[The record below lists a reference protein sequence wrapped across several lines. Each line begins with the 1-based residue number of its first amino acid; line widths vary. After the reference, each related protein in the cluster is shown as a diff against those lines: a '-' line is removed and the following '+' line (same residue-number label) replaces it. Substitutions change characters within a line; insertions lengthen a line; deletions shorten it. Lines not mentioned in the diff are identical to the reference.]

1 MSQAK
6 MGEGREHLPYLLVG
20 TLFDEDQLD
29 EHKGYFSR
37 VHRDEKGSKKFHGA
51 FTGGFV
57 AGYNNTVGSETGWTS
72 AGAMTATRDKPL
84 AAKSQSIMDFMDE
97 EDLGPAKVGVNIVT
111 SSQFDSFGQN
121 HTSTANNLL
130 GDRVFGIDTKDVLGG
145 LGRTNAIGF
154 QMLQRLKE
162 DGRQPS
168 NMQNSSTKAI
178 PQDDLHVDLGKRP
191 QETGLKEEKFYNF
204 SLQASKTFKA
214 DFRGLGWDGS
224 TPMSGEDQLEEEFN
238 KHMKRLFN
246 IQDEVNKPKNDPAAG
261 TAGKRIM
268 FAASEEDYDGIGG
281 GASQCRMLVI

>member
-29 EHKGYFSR
+29 EQKGYFSR

-57 AGYNNTVGSETGWTS
+57 AGYNNTVGSELGWSS
-72 AGAMTATRDKPL
+72 AGAMTASRDKPL
-84 AAKSQSIMDFMDE
+84 ATKSQSIMDFMDE

-121 HTSTANNLL
+121 HAGTANNML

-168 NMQNSSTKAI
+168 NNQNLDIKPEAESESQT
-178 PQDDLHVDLGKRP
+178 DLGKRSL
-191 QETGLKEEKFYNF
+191 ESGLKEEKFYNF

-214 DFRGLGWDGS
+214 DYRGLGWDGS
-224 TPMSGEDQLEEEFN
+224 TLMSGEDQLEEEFN

-246 IQDEVNKPKNDPAAG
+246 IQDEVNKPKNEPASG
-261 TAGKRIM
+261 IAGKRIM
-268 FAASEEDYDGIGG
+268 FAASEDDYDGIGG
-281 GASQCRMLVI
+281 GASQCRRV